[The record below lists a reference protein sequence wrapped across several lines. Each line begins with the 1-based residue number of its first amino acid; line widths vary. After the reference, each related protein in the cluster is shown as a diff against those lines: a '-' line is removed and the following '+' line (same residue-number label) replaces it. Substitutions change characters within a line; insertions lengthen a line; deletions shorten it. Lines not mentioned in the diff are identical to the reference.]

1 MYNYKTKDFTEISF
15 FLTKGNDVSVKD
27 IEVANT
33 GKKNS
38 AVVTFEFESEKID
51 LSKLKESFQM
61 GHELVEPKFFVFK
74 QKEAKNLIFTKINEA
89 SRN

>member
-15 FLTKGNDVSVKD
+15 FLTKGNDISVKD
-27 IEVANT
+27 IEIANN
-33 GKKNS
+33 GRKNN

-51 LSKLKESFQM
+51 IIKLKESFNL

-74 QKEAKNLIFTKINEA
+74 QKEAKNLIYTKINE
-89 SRN
+89 SEKN